1 MTIPFTITGSQV
13 VERAVKTGEGKTMA
27 GETAAKFI
35 IDGGT
40 TLSGTV
46 VPSGNKNAALPILAA
61 TLLTDK
67 PVTLHNLPNIGDVRT
82 MLTLLEDLGATV
94 YRHEHNSVT
103 VHAANI
109 CSTCPD
115 PGLFSEIRG
124 SLTLLGPMI
133 ARTGCIT
140 LTLPGGDRIGRRRID
155 THLLALRSL
164 GAEIK
169 HNDRF
174 EIVACALHGADIWL
188 DEASVT
194 GTENAIMAA
203 ALAHGETTIRNAA
216 SEPHVQELCH
226 FLNSLGTHI
235 EGIGS
240 NVLHISGRQNLGG
253 GSCTIGPDFME
264 VGSFIG
270 LAAITGGEI
279 LIKNA
284 APHHLGMIQMVFRR
298 LGVQFRIQGEDILV
312 PANQE
317 LVVLDDLGGAVPK
330 IDDAPWP
337 GFPTDLMSIA
347 LVVATQAHG
356 TVLIHE
362 KMFDSRLYFVDRLI
376 SMGARIILCD
386 PHRAVIVGPSQLHG
400 ETLHS
405 PDIRAGMALL
415 LAALCSEGQSIMHNI
430 HQIDR
435 GYERIE
441 TKLHALGANIERV

>member
-1 MTIPFTITGSQV
+1 MERFVIKGGIPLNGTI
-13 VERAVKTGEGKTMA
+13 
-27 GETAAKFI
+27 
-35 IDGGT
+35 
-40 TLSGTV
+40 

-67 PVTLHNLPNIGDVRT
+67 PITLHNLPNIGDVQT
-82 MLTLLEDLGATV
+82 MIDLLADVGATV
-94 YRHEHNSVT
+94 HRHEDYSVT
-103 VHAANI
+103 IQANDI
-109 CSTCPD
+109 RSTCPD
-115 PGLFSEIRG
+115 PRLFSEIRG
-124 SLTLLGPMI
+124 SLTLLGPML
-133 ARTGCIT
+133 ARAGHIE

-155 THLLALRSL
+155 THLLALQAL
-164 GAEIK
+164 GARVK
-169 HNDRF
+169 QNDRF
-174 EIVACALHGADIWL
+174 EMQASGLRGADIWL

-203 ALAHGETTIRNAA
+203 CLARGETTIRNAA
-216 SEPHVQELCH
+216 CEPHVQDLCH
-226 FLNSLGTHI
+226 FLNSLGAQI

-240 NVLHISGRQNLGG
+240 NVLRIQGQERLGG
-253 GSCTIGPDFME
+253 GECTIGPDFME

-270 LAAITGGEI
+270 LAAVTGGEI
-279 LIKNA
+279 LIRNA
-284 APHHLGMIQMVFRR
+284 APQHLGMISMVFRR
-298 LGVQFRIQGEDILV
+298 LGVEFQVQGEDIFVSADQPLAIV
-312 PANQE
+312 
-317 LVVLDDLGGAVPK
+317 DDLGGAVPK

-347 LVVATQAHG
+347 LVVATQAKG

-376 SMGARIILCD
+376 AMGARIILCD
-386 PHRAVIVGPSQLHG
+386 PHRAVVVGPSPLHG

-415 LAALCSEGQSIMHNI
+415 IASLCATGESVIHNI

-441 TKLHALGANIERV
+441 TKLLRLGARIERV